1 MFTQILTIFLCSLFL
16 AWRISFK
23 ISSSGP
29 IETFQQKVQVQLS
42 QVAFIWRLICYNFS
56 LSGYICLVR
65 NSCLK
70 VHPCHYVTDVLPGL
84 LDLIF
89 SVEVGFHLEVVSLCE
104 MSDFYGLFQNFLLLS
119 VLQQLDYDVSRC
131 YIIWINLLVQFYFIS
146 NVFTHDWFRG
156 QLETQR
162 VTPIIWWYLLEYF
175 LSGILPSFFSHIIC
189 SELLPL
195 EFRLPWVASIA
206 GWPQTRR
213 YRNW

>member
-29 IETFQQKVQVQLS
+29 IETFQQKVPVQLS

-70 VHPCHYVTDVLPGL
+70 VHPCLYVTDVLPGL

-89 SVEVGFHLEVVSLCE
+89 SVEVGFHLEVVSLCQTS
-104 MSDFYGLFQNFLLLS
+104 MAFFKIFCYCLFCSSLIMMFPGVTLFGLTCLFNFILS
-119 VLQQLDYDVSRC
+119 QMCSHMTDLGVS
-131 YIIWINLLVQFYFIS
+131 
-146 NVFTHDWFRG
+146 
-156 QLETQR
+156 
-162 VTPIIWWYLLEYF
+162 
-175 LSGILPSFFSHIIC
+175 
-189 SELLPL
+189 
-195 EFRLPWVASIA
+195 
-206 GWPQTRR
+206 
-213 YRNW
+213 